1 MSKKSNFHPCL
12 LTGYIFGS
20 VFEKNDERVLNVI
33 ENGYGTRKFLPFG
46 KKIYL
51 KSDLTQK

>member
-1 MSKKSNFHPCL
+1 MFLYKNVKE
-12 LTGYIFGS
+12 IFGS